1 MLTVALV
8 GRPNVGKSILFNR
21 LSGKRLAIVEETSG
35 VTRDRLYATVT
46 HDGISFR
53 LIDTGGLVTDPDA
66 LEKHITRQT
75 DIAVS
80 EADLILFLVSAQ
92 DGRTPM
98 DDV

>member
-66 LEKHITRQT
+66 LEKHITKQT

-80 EADLILFLVSAQ
+80 EADLILFLATILSEN
-92 DGRTPM
+92 TPLA
-98 DDV
+98 V